1 MKKIVFIVI
10 CIFVAQLASAQK
22 SAVANST
29 AMDFAEKLIAPG
41 ERKFEALT
49 KDVPEDLADIAETYK
64 NVIAQQKDW
73 FEEYRKKNKDK
84 AVLPYHKNFQIT
96 KAEYDRLVTEFPKL
110 KMKVRG
116 VADLVITQND
126 SLLSFKGKGNF
137 IMLDG
142 LVLNTKSN
150 EVIINEQVIPL
161 KGECTEIDGIGKV
174 KGYTWKFEYGTAE
187 HAMKESSD
195 YSMLQL
201 DICTKDDDG
210 STVLAFAN
218 TYIELGIVM
227 INGSIKGYLK

>member
-1 MKKIVFIVI
+1 MCF
-10 CIFVAQLASAQK
+10 FVAQFAFAQT

-29 AMDFAEKLIAPG
+29 AMDFAEKLITPG
-41 ERKFEALT
+41 EHKFEALT
-49 KDVPEDLADIAETYK
+49 LDVPEDLAAITETYK
-64 NVIAQQKDW
+64 NVIGQQREW

-84 AVLPYHKNFQIT
+84 KVLPYHKNFQIT
-96 KAEYDRLVTEFPKL
+96 KAEYDRMVTEYPKL

-116 VADLVITQND
+116 VADLVITKND
-126 SLLSFKGKGNF
+126 SLLSFKGKGTF

-161 KGECTEIDGIGKV
+161 KGESTEIDGIGKV
-174 KGYTWKFEYGTAE
+174 KGYTWKFEYSTAE
-187 HAMKESSD
+187 HALKESSD

-201 DICTKDDDG
+201 DICTKEDDG
-210 STVLAFAN
+210 STVLAFGN